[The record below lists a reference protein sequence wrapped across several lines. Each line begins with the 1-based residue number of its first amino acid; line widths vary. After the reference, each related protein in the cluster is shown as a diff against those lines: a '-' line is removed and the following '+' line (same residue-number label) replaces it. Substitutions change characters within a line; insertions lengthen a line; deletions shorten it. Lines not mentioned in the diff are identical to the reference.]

1 MRTWLVT
8 GTGKNCGGRGELR
21 EICTVATEIVK
32 TRPLEEDYA
41 TKKKISATDLIRRGN
56 KTRGAARGG
65 RDYI

>member
-8 GTGKNCGGRGELR
+8 GTEKDCGGRGEVR
-21 EICTVATEIVK
+21 EICTVATKIVK

-41 TKKKISATDLIRRGN
+41 TRKKISATDLIRRGN
-56 KTRGAARGG
+56 ETRGAARRA